1 MRTIS
6 NVFQVAEAS
15 ADNFSD
21 FIKHLKKGF
30 KIELMEV
37 NRMNIIRVAH
47 NKSTGVY
54 TVTYDNGKTKTFDKI
69 TKSIQEFYR
78 QAELFGELL
87 ARLNKQ

>member
-1 MRTIS
+1 
-6 NVFQVAEAS
+6 
-15 ADNFSD
+15 
-21 FIKHLKKGF
+21 
-30 KIELMEV
+30 
-37 NRMNIIRVAH
+37 MNIIRVAH

-87 ARLNKQ
+87 SRLNKQ

>member
-54 TVTYDNGKTKTFDKI
+54 TVTYDNGKTKTFNKI
-69 TKSIQEFYR
+69 TKSIQDFYR
-78 QAELFGELL
+78 QAELFGELCE
-87 ARLNKQ
+87 RLNKH